1 LLLEQKFL
9 VELHSGI
16 GSPIAK
22 ENMFY
27 EIFVLSVF
35 TLFSQ
40 STVGAT
46 GTDLL
51 IYLLIAYHSYISHV
65 TIIQCEY

>member
-46 GTDLL
+46 GT
-51 IYLLIAYHSYISHV
+51 
-65 TIIQCEY
+65 